1 MQVGDLVQI
10 GWNGKAKEP
19 FIGTVVELSKYSDC
33 CWVLVNG
40 KKHCCSRKGLRKWKP
55 SKSET

>member
-10 GWNGKAKEP
+10 GWNGKVKEP
-19 FIGTVVELSKYSDC
+19 FIGTVVELDEHSDC

-40 KKHCCSRKGLRKWKP
+40 KRQWCRQKDLRRWKP